1 MGGYEWA
8 VEAVKSLAEKG
19 IVTGIGNGQFAP
31 ADQVTRAEFVTMLM
45 RAFGQDVT
53 ASGEEASEFS
63 DVADNEWYTDKICKA
78 VSLGIVQ
85 GNDPISRQDMMV
97 MSYRTL
103 NTFGVTVDKVKEY
116 TDFIDQ
122 SDIADYAVEAVKEM
136 YCAGIINGVGDGMLD
151 PTGVAERAQ
160 AAKVIYGLI

>member
-1 MGGYEWA
+1 M
-8 VEAVKSLAEKG
+8 
-19 IVTGIGNGQFAP
+19 
-31 ADQVTRAEFVTMLM
+31 
-45 RAFGQDVT
+45 
-53 ASGEEASEFS
+53 
-63 DVADNEWYTDKICKA
+63 
-78 VSLGIVQ
+78 GIVQ
-85 GNDPISRQDMMV
+85 GNGDGTFGVNNPISRQDMMV

-122 SDIADYAVEAVKEM
+122 NDIADYAVEAVKEM